1 MVDRKDPGAAEPA
14 LGPALDFLRE
24 LWRLNHALER
34 LSARMER
41 ELGITAQ
48 QRLILRCIA
57 HRDKISAGGLA
68 ELMHVDP
75 GTVSAALRR
84 LEAKGLVRRERPA
97 EDRRRVVVTLSAR
110 GRALAR
116 PAEGTV
122 EHAVARLIES
132 LSVAESD
139 ATRRALTRLTMLMDR
154 ERTPKSRASTSR
166 QQRKA

>member
-1 MVDRKDPGAAEPA
+1 MVDAKSPDAAEPA
-14 LGPALDFLRE
+14 LGHALEFLRE

-41 ELGITAQ
+41 QLGITAQ
-48 QRLILRCIA
+48 QRLILRCLA
-57 HRDKISAGGLA
+57 HSAAISAGGLA

-84 LEAKGLVRRERPA
+84 LEAKGLVRRQRPA
-97 EDRRRVVVTLSAR
+97 EDRRRVVVTLSKR

-132 LSVAESD
+132 LSAAEHD
-139 ATRRALTRLTMLMDR
+139 ATRRALTRLTALMDQ
-154 ERTPKSRASTSR
+154 ERAPTARPSSSRPPRRA
-166 QQRKA
+166 

>member
-1 MVDRKDPGAAEPA
+1 MVDPKDPDVAEPE
-14 LGPALDFLRE
+14 LGAALDFLRE

-48 QRLILRCIA
+48 QRLVLRCLV
-57 HRDKISAGGLA
+57 HRDSISAGGLA
-68 ELMHVDP
+68 ELMHLDP

-84 LEAKGLVRRERPA
+84 MEAKGLVRRSRPA

-110 GRALAR
+110 GRTLAR

-132 LSVAESD
+132 LSAAESD

-154 ERTPKSRASTSR
+154 ERAPKAHASTSR
-166 QQRKA
+166 RPRRA

>member
-1 MVDRKDPGAAEPA
+1 MVDPKDPDVAERA

-24 LWRLNHALER
+24 LWRVNHALER

-48 QRLILRCIA
+48 QRLVLRCLA

-68 ELMHVDP
+68 ELMHLDP

-84 LEAKGLVRRERPA
+84 LEAKGLVRRTRPA
-97 EDRRRVVVTLSAR
+97 DDRRRVVVNLTAR
-110 GRALAR
+110 GRALAQPVR
-116 PAEGTV
+116 GTV
-122 EHAVARLIES
+122 EHAVAKLIES
-132 LSVAESD
+132 LSVNEHE